1 MEDFEFLRHITIG
14 QYLPGDSII
23 HRLDPRTKLSV
34 FLFITAAVTF
44 ATSYVANAVLLLV
57 TLGLVLISRI
67 SMRYVFSGIK
77 PAVPIII
84 ILAVLQLLFYGESFV
99 PYGMQSQ
106 TYFKWGIIHI
116 TNGSVQLVIV
126 SALRFVELLF
136 LTSLLTNTTTL
147 TDLTHGTERMLRPF
161 RRIGVPSHE
170 LSLVMTIALRFVPL
184 LAEQLE
190 IIMKAQASRG
200 ASLAHKG
207 KFQFVTTARQ
217 VAALIVPLFIDALRR
232 GEDLILAMQ
241 ARCYVG
247 GAGRSS
253 LVRLKFARID
263 YAAYSVG
270 LVFSVAMLVLMARGF
285 FPV

>member
-23 HRLDPRTKLSV
+23 HRLDPRTKLSI

-44 ATSYVANAVLLLV
+44 SMSYVGNAVLVLV
-57 TLGLVLISRI
+57 TLGLVLLSRV
-67 SMRYVFSGIK
+67 SMRYVFSGLK
-77 PAVPIII
+77 PAIPIII
-84 ILAVLQLLFYGESFV
+84 FLAIMQLLFYGEAFA
-99 PYGMQSQ
+99 PYGVQSV
-106 TYFKWGIIHI
+106 TYFHWGWIHI
-116 TNGSVQLVIV
+116 TNGSLQMVIV

-147 TDLTHGTERMLRPF
+147 TDLTHGTENMLRPF
-161 RRIGVPSHE
+161 RRIGVPAHE

-200 ASLAHKG
+200 ADIAHQG
-207 KFQFVTTARQ
+207 KFQFITTARQ
-217 VAALIVPLFIDALRR
+217 VAALIVPLFVDALRR
-232 GEDLILAMQ
+232 GEDLILAME

-247 GAGRSS
+247 GQGRSS
-253 LVRLKFARID
+253 LVQLKFQPVD
-263 YAAYSVG
+263 YVAYVLS
-270 LVFSVAMLVLMARGF
+270 LAFSVAMLVFRNW

>member
-1 MEDFEFLRHITIG
+1 MEDFELLRHITIG

-23 HRLDPRTKLSV
+23 HRLDPRNKISI

-44 ATSYVANAVLLLV
+44 SVSYTGNIVLVLV
-57 TLGLVLISRI
+57 TLSLVLLSGV

-77 PAVPIII
+77 PAIPIII
-84 ILAVLQLLFYGESFV
+84 VLAILQLLLYGEGFV
-99 PYGMQSQ
+99 PYGMRSK
-106 TYFKWGIIHI
+106 TYFHWGIIHI

-126 SALRFVELLF
+126 SAMRFVELLF

-147 TDLTHGTERMLRPF
+147 ADITHGMENMLRPF
-161 RRIGVPSHE
+161 SRIGVPSHE
-170 LSLVMTIALRFVPL
+170 LSLVATIALRFVPL

-200 ASLAHKG
+200 ADIAHKG
-207 KFQFVTTARQ
+207 KLQFVTTARQ
-217 VAALIVPLFIDALRR
+217 VAALIVPLFIDAFRR
-232 GEDLILAMQ
+232 AEDLILAMQ

-247 GAGRSS
+247 SRGRSS
-253 LVRLKFARID
+253 YIRLKFTGVD
-263 YAAYSVG
+263 YVAYTLS
-270 LVFSVAMLVLMARGF
+270 LIFSVAMLVFRNY